1 MNFDINND
9 GDSLEKII
17 NQLFS
22 LHRFGIEP
30 GLERIEFLLNHTGNP
45 ENSFKS
51 IHVAGTNGK
60 GSVSSVIASILTEA
74 GYKTGLYT
82 SPHLVKFSER
92 IRIDGKP
99 INDYELAELAIKYMK
114 IGEENNATF
123 FEITTAI
130 AFDYFASNKVDF
142 AVIETGMGGRYDA
155 TNVITPVVS
164 AVTQIDLDHQD
175 YLGNSLEIIAY
186 EKAGIIKKERPV
198 IILEQRPEL
207 KKIFGDYADSLN
219 SAVVFIDDNYKCNIL
234 SRNADLSSNLS
245 VVTPDF
251 HFENLKLTLPG
262 DHQTGNLLTALTCI
276 ASLRKSSHISDEHLI
291 AGIENVISNTK
302 ITGRIQKISV
312 DPLIVLDT
320 AHNPSGIEALVRTLD
335 QHSIKDF
342 TFIFAA
348 MKDKNVLSMIDTII
362 SSNQCKELIF
372 STPEIERAANE
383 DFFIDFIEKNKNL
396 SNTELKY
403 IPKIKDAFT
412 YASTQNRPI
421 IIAGS
426 FYLAGEFLSYFN
438 QFYQD

>member
-30 GLERIEFLLNHTGNP
+30 GLERIEFLLNHTDNP

-60 GSVSSVIASILTEA
+60 GSVSSLIASILTEA

-82 SPHLVKFSER
+82 SPHLVKFRER
-92 IRIDGKP
+92 IRINGSS

-130 AFDYFASNKVDF
+130 AFEYFASNKVDF

-155 TNVITPVVS
+155 TNVIMPEVS
-164 AVTQIDLDHQD
+164 IITQIDLDHQD
-175 YLGNSLEIIAY
+175 YLGNSLEEIAY
-186 EKAGIIKKERPV
+186 EKAGIIKRDRPV
-198 IILEQRPEL
+198 VILEQRPEL

-219 SAVVFIDDNYKCNIL
+219 SAVKFIDDNYKCDII
-234 SRNADLSSNLS
+234 SRNADLSTYLS
-245 VVTPDF
+245 VVTPIF
-251 HFENLKLTLPG
+251 HFENVKLNLPG
-262 DHQTGNLLTALTCI
+262 DHQSGNLLTALASI
-276 ASLRKSSHISDEHLI
+276 ATLRNTYPISDEQVIL
-291 AGIENVISNTK
+291 GIENVISNTK
-302 ITGRIQKISV
+302 ISGRIQKISD
-312 DPLIVLDT
+312 DPMIVLDT
-320 AHNPSGIEALVRTLD
+320 AHNPAGIEALIRTLD
-335 QHSIKDF
+335 QHAIRDF

-348 MKDKNVLSMIDTII
+348 MKDKNVLSMIATII
-362 SSNQCKELIF
+362 SSKQCKELIF

-396 SNTELKY
+396 YNTDFKY
-403 IPKIKDAFT
+403 IHNIKDAFIH
-412 YASTQNRPI
+412 ASNQNRPI

-426 FYLAGEFLSYFN
+426 FYLAEEFLSYFN

>member
-1 MNFDINND
+1 MNFDSHND
-9 GDSLEKII
+9 GNTIEKII

-30 GLERIEFLLNHTGNP
+30 GLERIEFLLNNTGNP

-60 GSVSSVIASILTEA
+60 GSVSSLIASILTVA

-82 SPHLVKFSER
+82 SPHLVKFRER
-92 IRIDGKP
+92 IRIDGSS

-130 AFDYFASNKVDF
+130 AFEYFASNKVDF
-142 AVIETGMGGRYDA
+142 AVIETGMGGLYDA
-155 TNVITPVVS
+155 TNVITPEVS
-164 AVTQIDLDHQD
+164 IITQIDLDHQD
-175 YLGNSLEIIAY
+175 YLGNSLEEIAY
-186 EKAGIIKKERPV
+186 EKAGIIKREVPV
-198 IILEQRPEL
+198 VILEQRPEL

-219 SAVVFIDDNYKCNIL
+219 SAVTFIDQNYKCDII
-234 SRNADLSSNLS
+234 SRNADLSTNLS
-245 VVTPDF
+245 VVTPIF
-251 HFENLKLTLPG
+251 HFENVKLNLPG
-262 DHQTGNLLTALTCI
+262 EHQSGNLLTALATI
-276 ASLRKSSHISDEHLI
+276 TVLRKSYPITDEQI
-291 AGIENVISNTK
+291 VSGIENLISNTK
-302 ITGRIQKISV
+302 IIGRIQKISD

-320 AHNPSGIEALVRTLD
+320 AHNPAGIEALIRTLD
-335 QHSIKDF
+335 HHSIKGF

-362 SSNQCKELIF
+362 SSKQCKELIF

-396 SNTELKY
+396 YNTEFKY
-403 IPKIKDAFT
+403 IHTIKDAFIH
-412 YASTQNRPI
+412 ASNQNRPI